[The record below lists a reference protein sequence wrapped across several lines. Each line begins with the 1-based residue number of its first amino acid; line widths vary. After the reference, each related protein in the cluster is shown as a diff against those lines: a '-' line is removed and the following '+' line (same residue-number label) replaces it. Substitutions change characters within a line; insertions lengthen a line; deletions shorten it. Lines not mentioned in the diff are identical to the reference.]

1 MVDVARLEIQ
11 ADSSSV
17 KTAGQNLAGFS
28 QKATL
33 ATRAMR
39 VLAPVMAAALSA
51 RLFSNLAAQAN
62 EFNAALGEVSTLLTD
77 AAKEMPTL
85 TQNAKLLAAQFGG
98 SPTQQAQAFYQA
110 ISAGASNAV
119 EATSMLT
126 AANKLAIGGVT
137 DVTTAVDGLTSIVN
151 AFGLE
156 ANQAAD
162 VSDAMF
168 TAMRAGKTTVGE
180 LSGNVGKVAALA
192 STAGLSFQEL
202 LGATSALTTGG
213 VATSE
218 AMTGL
223 KAALTNILKPSG
235 EAKKISEALGLQF
248 DMQSI
253 QAKGLQQFLKD
264 LVDQTAG
271 NQEAMLGLFGSTEA
285 LNAVFALTGSQA
297 ETFDNIMED
306 MGKSLGQTDLAFS
319 KMSNT
324 MTQKLEVLKGK
335 FAATAVEVGNFVVKA
350 TEPIVDHLNA
360 NFDAYTKYWS
370 DLKHQAGIMLEQIWK
385 IWSPFFKNIA
395 DGFKAALDFI
405 INLFTPFV
413 RRFVDFVRRLATP
426 IYEFFKGIVTG
437 AESAMRA
444 FINNFRT
451 GFSKAQ
457 EFVERTKLK
466 IVDFYE
472 TMKIR
477 AMSLIDSQ
485 EETERKLAELDEQRK
500 QSLRELTNQFDSQR
514 EAIVLVS
521 EEAKVFNGIFNIL
534 EDTTVAVKDGIVGLG
549 NATLTL
555 KNGLVDVAAQTA
567 RFEAGQI
574 AAARSVGVL
583 KNQVTEQN
591 DSVIN
596 LVDQF
601 DLMAKPT
608 SGFRMVTQE
617 METQAIRSAEVSKQ
631 LELVAESTAKVSVE
645 QATLNTF
652 VENTQ
657 TSFADLIKGTL
668 DSGKLNF
675 KSFFESIKEGW
686 KNMVAEIA
694 AKKLMDA
701 IFGTGGIDGF
711 MSTITGA
718 LGSIGSKITS
728 TLGNVL
734 GIGGGSAAG
743 AAAASSAAGGAAGTS
758 AATAA
763 AGGAAGGGLMAGGKA
778 ALATAGTAIKA
789 VGAKALA
796 LATNPLTL
804 GIAGAAL
811 LADSLDDSGTM
822 SSNAGMLTTPV
833 GDGTG
838 QFDIAKFASGAQ
850 FTGFTRRKT
859 EGEANNV
866 IDTFRTLDNTL
877 TNIATAAGLDVNL
890 SASNF
895 IGRNE
900 KGKGTGA
907 FFGLADE
914 DGGSAGDS
922 LDSQLTDY
930 SKRWLTLVAGQN
942 QVNKA
947 DLDSLLAL
955 GSHTA
960 IVDAVTAEAK
970 RRNLIDGS
978 HAGGVNSIPY
988 DGYIAELHKG
998 ERVQTAAE
1006 SKRSDFMVAE
1016 MSTLRGN
1023 LNELML
1029 VVAKAVNKTARIE
1042 SRWDIDGLPPTRT

>member
-335 FAATAVEVGNFVVKA
+335 K
-350 TEPIVDHLNA
+350 
-360 NFDAYTKYWS
+360 KY
-370 DLKHQAGIMLEQIWK
+370 
-385 IWSPFFKNIA
+385 
-395 DGFKAALDFI
+395 
-405 INLFTPFV
+405 
-413 RRFVDFVRRLATP
+413 
-426 IYEFFKGIVTG
+426 
-437 AESAMRA
+437 
-444 FINNFRT
+444 
-451 GFSKAQ
+451 
-457 EFVERTKLK
+457 
-466 IVDFYE
+466 
-472 TMKIR
+472 
-477 AMSLIDSQ
+477 
-485 EETERKLAELDEQRK
+485 
-500 QSLRELTNQFDSQR
+500 
-514 EAIVLVS
+514 
-521 EEAKVFNGIFNIL
+521 IFL
-534 EDTTVAVKDGIVGLG
+534 Y
-549 NATLTL
+549 
-555 KNGLVDVAAQTA
+555 
-567 RFEAGQI
+567 
-574 AAARSVGVL
+574 
-583 KNQVTEQN
+583 
-591 DSVIN
+591 
-596 LVDQF
+596 
-601 DLMAKPT
+601 LMVY
-608 SGFRMVTQE
+608 G
-617 METQAIRSAEVSKQ
+617 
-631 LELVAESTAKVSVE
+631 
-645 QATLNTF
+645 
-652 VENTQ
+652 
-657 TSFADLIKGTL
+657 
-668 DSGKLNF
+668 
-675 KSFFESIKEGW
+675 
-686 KNMVAEIA
+686 
-694 AKKLMDA
+694 
-701 IFGTGGIDGF
+701 
-711 MSTITGA
+711 
-718 LGSIGSKITS
+718 
-728 TLGNVL
+728 
-734 GIGGGSAAG
+734 
-743 AAAASSAAGGAAGTS
+743 
-758 AATAA
+758 
-763 AGGAAGGGLMAGGKA
+763 
-778 ALATAGTAIKA
+778 
-789 VGAKALA
+789 
-796 LATNPLTL
+796 
-804 GIAGAAL
+804 
-811 LADSLDDSGTM
+811 
-822 SSNAGMLTTPV
+822 
-833 GDGTG
+833 
-838 QFDIAKFASGAQ
+838 
-850 FTGFTRRKT
+850 
-859 EGEANNV
+859 
-866 IDTFRTLDNTL
+866 
-877 TNIATAAGLDVNL
+877 
-890 SASNF
+890 
-895 IGRNE
+895 
-900 KGKGTGA
+900 
-907 FFGLADE
+907 
-914 DGGSAGDS
+914 
-922 LDSQLTDY
+922 
-930 SKRWLTLVAGQN
+930 
-942 QVNKA
+942 
-947 DLDSLLAL
+947 
-955 GSHTA
+955 
-960 IVDAVTAEAK
+960 
-970 RRNLIDGS
+970 
-978 HAGGVNSIPY
+978 
-988 DGYIAELHKG
+988 
-998 ERVQTAAE
+998 
-1006 SKRSDFMVAE
+1006 
-1016 MSTLRGN
+1016 
-1023 LNELML
+1023 
-1029 VVAKAVNKTARIE
+1029 
-1042 SRWDIDGLPPTRT
+1042 

>member
-370 DLKHQAGIMLEQIWK
+370 DLKH
-385 IWSPFFKNIA
+385 
-395 DGFKAALDFI
+395 
-405 INLFTPFV
+405 
-413 RRFVDFVRRLATP
+413 
-426 IYEFFKGIVTG
+426 
-437 AESAMRA
+437 
-444 FINNFRT
+444 
-451 GFSKAQ
+451 
-457 EFVERTKLK
+457 
-466 IVDFYE
+466 
-472 TMKIR
+472 
-477 AMSLIDSQ
+477 
-485 EETERKLAELDEQRK
+485 
-500 QSLRELTNQFDSQR
+500 
-514 EAIVLVS
+514 
-521 EEAKVFNGIFNIL
+521 
-534 EDTTVAVKDGIVGLG
+534 
-549 NATLTL
+549 
-555 KNGLVDVAAQTA
+555 
-567 RFEAGQI
+567 
-574 AAARSVGVL
+574 
-583 KNQVTEQN
+583 
-591 DSVIN
+591 
-596 LVDQF
+596 
-601 DLMAKPT
+601 
-608 SGFRMVTQE
+608 
-617 METQAIRSAEVSKQ
+617 
-631 LELVAESTAKVSVE
+631 
-645 QATLNTF
+645 
-652 VENTQ
+652 
-657 TSFADLIKGTL
+657 
-668 DSGKLNF
+668 
-675 KSFFESIKEGW
+675 
-686 KNMVAEIA
+686 
-694 AKKLMDA
+694 
-701 IFGTGGIDGF
+701 
-711 MSTITGA
+711 
-718 LGSIGSKITS
+718 
-728 TLGNVL
+728 
-734 GIGGGSAAG
+734 
-743 AAAASSAAGGAAGTS
+743 
-758 AATAA
+758 
-763 AGGAAGGGLMAGGKA
+763 
-778 ALATAGTAIKA
+778 
-789 VGAKALA
+789 
-796 LATNPLTL
+796 
-804 GIAGAAL
+804 
-811 LADSLDDSGTM
+811 
-822 SSNAGMLTTPV
+822 
-833 GDGTG
+833 
-838 QFDIAKFASGAQ
+838 
-850 FTGFTRRKT
+850 
-859 EGEANNV
+859 
-866 IDTFRTLDNTL
+866 
-877 TNIATAAGLDVNL
+877 
-890 SASNF
+890 
-895 IGRNE
+895 
-900 KGKGTGA
+900 
-907 FFGLADE
+907 
-914 DGGSAGDS
+914 
-922 LDSQLTDY
+922 
-930 SKRWLTLVAGQN
+930 
-942 QVNKA
+942 
-947 DLDSLLAL
+947 
-955 GSHTA
+955 
-960 IVDAVTAEAK
+960 
-970 RRNLIDGS
+970 
-978 HAGGVNSIPY
+978 HA
-988 DGYIAELHKG
+988 
-998 ERVQTAAE
+998 
-1006 SKRSDFMVAE
+1006 
-1016 MSTLRGN
+1016 
-1023 LNELML
+1023 
-1029 VVAKAVNKTARIE
+1029 
-1042 SRWDIDGLPPTRT
+1042 